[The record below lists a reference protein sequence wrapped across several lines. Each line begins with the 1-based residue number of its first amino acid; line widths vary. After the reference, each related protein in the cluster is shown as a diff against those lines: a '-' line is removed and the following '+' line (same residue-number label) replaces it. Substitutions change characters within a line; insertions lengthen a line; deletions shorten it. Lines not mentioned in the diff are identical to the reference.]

1 MSLNDAKGH
10 QIVNELYVQACSALL
25 SAYGLVVGVREQDG
39 GAGASNKA
47 SYVSFLG
54 ANGEGISLSSTL
66 KIERDL
72 VIILHPLGP
81 TGVTQPDLEDWCL
94 ELNNQLVGRVKN
106 KLLGYG
112 RVLIVGLPVLLT
124 GTDVSA
130 VTPPNSEVHQYSVES
145 ADGQITL
152 TLATLIAPDVELHE
166 MEPSID
172 DEAVLVEGAVAL
184 F

>member
-106 KLLGYG
+106 KLLPYG
-112 RVLIVGLPVLLT
+112 PVVNVGLPLLLT

-130 VTPPNSEVHQYSVES
+130 VIAPKSEVHRYFVES
-145 ADGQITL
+145 ADGQIAL
-152 TLATLIAPDVELHE
+152 TLATLIAPDVDLQEI
-166 MEPSID
+166 PSTD
-172 DEAVLVEGAVAL
+172 DESVLAEGELAL